1 MSDPTNRVPFPLVG
15 DGTAVLRYRTADLVK
30 LEQTY
35 GLQFTTEITEKLT
48 SGSHQC
54 LVECLRTGIKT
65 EAGRKPFAQ
74 IDYDDLPFSI
84 WDAVP
89 LILDAVSSAITGR
102 SYAEILEAR
111 AEADRAEPDP
121 LPGLE
126 AEGSFTESSRP
137 DTPQASSPKKSSGS
151 RRRRSTP

>member
-35 GLQFTTEITEKLT
+35 GVRFTDEVTGKLLN
-48 SGSHQC
+48 GSHEC
-54 LVECLRTGIKT
+54 LLECLRAGIKT
-65 EAGRKPFAQ
+65 AEGRKPYTK
-74 IDYDDLPFSI
+74 IDYDDLPFSLN
-84 WDAVP
+84 DAMP
-89 LILDAVSSAITGR
+89 LIFDAISSSISGR

-111 AEADRAEPDP
+111 AEADRAEADP

-137 DTPQASSPKKSSGS
+137 DTPQASSPTKSSGS